1 MPSSAE
7 AIILC
12 GGLGTRLRSVVPD
25 RPKALA
31 EVAGRP
37 FLEWLLRSLR
47 AQGVG
52 RVVLATGHRGS
63 MIEATFGDGRHLDL
77 VLSYSREAAPLGT
90 GGALRRAAGRVCH
103 YPVLVLNG
111 DSYCRFD
118 LARMSRTHMEQG
130 ARATIWLVEVAGDRF
145 GSVTV
150 GERGEILD
158 FKEKVATSGLISA
171 GTYLLDEGVVGGI
184 ASGRSV
190 SLEQEVFPALVGNGL
205 YGVLG
210 AGPFVDIG
218 TPGSLAAAGDL
229 LGAEFRRVEG

>member
-1 MPSSAE
+1 MPSSPE
-7 AIILC
+7 AVILC
-12 GGLGTRLRSVVPD
+12 GGLGTRLHSVMPD
-25 RPKALA
+25 LPKALA

-52 RVVLATGHRGS
+52 RVVLATGHLGS
-63 MIEATFGDGRHLDL
+63 MIEATFGDGQRLDL

-90 GGALRRAAGRVCH
+90 GGALRQAAGRINQ

-118 LARMSRTHMEQG
+118 LTRMSRAHREHG
-130 ARATIWLVEVAGDRF
+130 ASATIWLAEVTGDRF

-150 GERGEILD
+150 GERGEILS
-158 FKEKVATSGLISA
+158 FEEKAASSGLISA
-171 GTYLLDEGVVGGI
+171 GTYLLAEGVVEGI
-184 ASGRSV
+184 PSGRAV

-205 YGVLG
+205 CGILG

-218 TPGSLAAAGDL
+218 TPGSLAAAGEL
-229 LGAEFRRVEG
+229 LGAELRRVEG